1 MSVAAMA
8 PFTISSICGRDLLSR
23 NNVAVRAALEP
34 GGNPGQARELP
45 EVTVKFEGQAQPG

>member
-8 PFTISSICGRDLLSR
+8 PSTISSICGRDLLSR

-45 EVTVKFEGQAQPG
+45 EVTVKFDGQAQPG